1 MKWTVVST
9 LIRPM
14 SYPRGIPRWGTRLA
28 RVRVERTIEI
38 DRNGSPVTK
47 LPSEWLVC
55 FVPGLRKQWWHR
67 FAHAKHKHVFAIR
80 TVGDDQWMIFE
91 PWWTRIMVTVLSEDE
106 ASKFLRWGSRGSVL
120 RVMERIPGN
129 GSQTR
134 GWANC
139 SVLISLMLGR
149 SYWTWTPH
157 GLYQRL
163 SAEEGVEQV
172 DLADFLEQR
181 QRASIAARPKR
192 SLCA

>member
-1 MKWTVVST
+1 MEWTAVST
-9 LIRPM
+9 QVRP
-14 SYPRGIPRWGTRLA
+14 GTRMA
-28 RVRVERTIEI
+28 RVPVEMTLEI
-38 DRNGSPVTK
+38 DRHGSPVSK

-67 FAHAKHKHVFAIR
+67 FAHSTHKHVFAIK
-80 TVGDDQWMIFE
+80 TVGDGQWILFE
-91 PWWTRIMVTVLSEDE
+91 PWWTRIMVTVLNVDE

-120 RVMERIPGN
+120 RVTERIPGN
-129 GSQTR
+129 GSQMR

-157 GLYQRL
+157 GLYKRL
-163 SAEEGVEQV
+163 SAEEGVERV
-172 DLADFLEQR
+172 DPADLLEHFLLEHFREQGR
-181 QRASIAARPKR
+181 W